1 MMEKH
6 FREMTKEELQQEI
19 TKFREKARKAE
30 QAGMINE
37 YEVYERKAIMA
48 ESYLLDPREFK
59 TSKLYR
65 LKTDPDTLFQI
76 DYFKGVFAWGY
87 RLNGDGS
94 KEGIPL
100 ALLEEVKEPVPYY

>member
-1 MMEKH
+1 MRSMSEKRSWPKVIYSIH
-6 FREMTKEELQQEI
+6 
-19 TKFREKARKAE
+19 
-30 QAGMINE
+30 
-37 YEVYERKAIMA
+37 
-48 ESYLLDPREFK
+48 EFK